1 MGGARI
7 VPTFVLERLLDP
19 RGLMASA
26 RPSSL
31 RAILLSSLLVV
42 AGLFALGPGRAFA
55 GDAIANPPAP
65 HETRATQAPGARALE
80 RRLFAPCCYTQTLD
94 LHESESAHELR
105 SEIQRRLDAGERAD
119 AIEQSLVTRY
129 GPRIRAVPSKDP
141 MELIAPAMLVLVGLS
156 GILVLRLIRRWQRRF
171 ERTGGLV
178 PAPAAGPDAYDER
191 LDTELR
197 NLD

>member
-1 MGGARI
+1 
-7 VPTFVLERLLDP
+7 
-19 RGLMASA
+19 MASA
-26 RPSSL
+26 RPSLLRSL
-31 RAILLSSLLVV
+31 LFSSLLAV
-42 AGLFALGPGRAFA
+42 AGLFAPGPGRAFA
-55 GDAIANPPAP
+55 GDAVANPPAAQTP
-65 HETRATQAPGARALE
+65 APGARALE

-105 SEIQRRLDAGERAD
+105 SEIQRRLDAGESAE
-119 AIEQSLVTRY
+119 AIEQSLVARH

-141 MELIAPAMLVLVGLS
+141 MELIAPAMLVLVGIA

-171 ERTGGLV
+171 ERASGLV